1 MIHNSLISRLL
12 IVTILFFPLMIQA
25 TENENTPNDSKQR
38 LVVLTSYPEEVF
50 SHFEAAFEK
59 KYPNIN
65 IDILWQRPRD
75 KVLSYLQ
82 QQNGVDVYWAP
93 SRHHFSTLAKAGLF
107 QKLTLDRS
115 ALPNHI
121 GHFQLAD
128 PTGYYM
134 ATEVAGF
141 GFVINPDYLEQHQL
155 PIPHNWTDLANPIYT
170 GHIVFPIPS
179 KVGFAPAII
188 DLLLQIYGWQ
198 GGWALLSEIVN
209 NATLMDFSK
218 GETVIDRVANGQS
231 GIGLT
236 IDFFAASKIANDN
249 KLQFIYPKLTAYS
262 PAYVAIMADTTV
274 PKEAQQFVEF
284 LVSEEGQTVL
294 FNPDIR
300 KLPIRPSV
308 YHLAPE
314 GYYNPFQAV
323 QAMDGFFFN
332 NELGIASQDINTAL
346 FDQLFT
352 YRQSQLKQTYQL
364 LRQAENLVNIQ
375 HNPYWWQQIQQAKM
389 LIVTTPLT
397 AYDAANPILQQTF
410 NQQKASTEIATQAN
424 TIEKQW
430 GTIIEQN
437 YQRAMQLAQIL
448 ITAY

>member
-1 MIHNSLISRLL
+1 MRNSLISKLLL
-12 IVTILFFPLMIQA
+12 ITMLFFPLIVQA
-25 TENENTPNDSKQR
+25 TEKVDTKSDSKKR

-50 SHFEAAFEK
+50 SHFEAAFEQ
-59 KYPNIN
+59 KYPDIN

-82 QQNGVDVYWAP
+82 QHNGVDVYWAP
-93 SRHHFSTLAKAGLF
+93 SRHNFSVLGKAGLF
-107 QKLTLDRS
+107 QKLTIDRS
-115 ALPNHI
+115 ELPNQI

-128 PTGYYM
+128 PTGYYL

-141 GFVINPDYLEQHQL
+141 GFIINPDYLTQHQL
-155 PIPHNWTDLANPIYT
+155 PTPHDWTDLTNPIYI

-188 DLLLQIYGWQ
+188 DLLLQVYGWQ

-209 NATLMDFSK
+209 NSTLMDFSK
-218 GETVIDRVANGQS
+218 GETIIDRVANGHS

-236 IDFFAASKIANDN
+236 IDFFAASKIASDN

-262 PAYVAIMADTTV
+262 PAYVAILADTTA

-284 LVSEEGQTVL
+284 LVSEEGQTIL
-294 FNPDIR
+294 FDPDIR
-300 KLPIRPSV
+300 KLPVRPSI
-308 YHLAPE
+308 YQFAPE

-323 QAMDGFFFN
+323 QVMDGFFFDN
-332 NELGIASQDINTAL
+332 QLGIASQDTNVAL

-352 YRQSQLKQTYQL
+352 DRQSQLKQAYQL
-364 LRQAENLVNIQ
+364 LRQAENLVNTQ

-389 LIVTTPLT
+389 LIVSTPLT
-397 AYDAANPILQQTF
+397 AYDAANPMLQQTF
-410 NQQKASTEIATQAN
+410 NQRKTSAEIATQASL
-424 TIEKQW
+424 IEKQW

-448 ITAY
+448 ITSYY